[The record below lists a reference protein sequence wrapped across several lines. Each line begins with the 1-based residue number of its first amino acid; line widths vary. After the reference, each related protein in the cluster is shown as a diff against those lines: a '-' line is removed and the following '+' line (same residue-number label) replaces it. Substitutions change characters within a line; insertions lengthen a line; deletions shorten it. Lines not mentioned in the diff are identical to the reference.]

1 MTVEGLKQ
9 MKTFTAECPLNSAAI
24 LPGKP
29 YVLCGGGQEA
39 MSVTTTSARQG
50 HFEVRVWHRCAV
62 RIAISS
68 SPHRIFE
75 EELSR
80 IKAGFGPCN
89 TIAIH
94 PAGTGYAMG
103 GEDGYVRLHQC
114 VRASR
119 LSADRYSFDPEFFK
133 SRPFGPIED
142 EIVD

>member
-1 MTVEGLKQ
+1 MSPDRTWLVTSSKDKTAKSMTVEGLKP

-50 HFEVRVWHRCAV
+50 HFEVRVWHR
-62 RIAISS
+62 
-68 SPHRIFE
+68 IFE

-103 GEDGYVRLHQC
+103 GEDGYVRLHH
-114 VRASR
+114 
-119 LSADRYSFDPEFFK
+119 FDPEFFK

>member
-1 MTVEGLKQ
+1 MTVEGLKP

-50 HFEVRVWHRCAV
+50 HFEVRVWHRCDDRFSTQLTPQDLRGGAV
-62 RIAISS
+62 ADQGRLRTVQHDRDPPGRDGLRDGRRGWLRAIASVRGRS
-68 SPHRIFE
+68 VARAHR
-75 EELSR
+75 
-80 IKAGFGPCN
+80 P
-89 TIAIH
+89 
-94 PAGTGYAMG
+94 
-103 GEDGYVRLHQC
+103 
-114 VRASR
+114 
-119 LSADRYSFDPEFFK
+119 SFDPEFFK